1 MNFAVASILLIVGCT
16 TVARAAVADVADVA
30 DDADDADDADAP
42 APRASLRAPITDRC
56 ELVVAFGA
64 ESESCWS
71 HACKA
76 KQPVAIGCD
85 LSAMRQVSDVSI
97 SPDRKWAAVVSVGEG
112 HPMLEVIELERLL
125 AKREF
130 AAMTTINPFP
140 GTIHVQGWSDSA
152 LLVTSDVPLP
162 EMPIADAS
170 IYDRIG
176 NGHETYAVDLS
187 SWKIEAAPLTTAAP
201 R

>member
-1 MNFAVASILLIVGCT
+1 
-16 TVARAAVADVADVA
+16 
-30 DDADDADDADAP
+30 
-42 APRASLRAPITDRC
+42 
-56 ELVVAFGA
+56 
-64 ESESCWS
+64 
-71 HACKA
+71 
-76 KQPVAIGCD
+76 
-85 LSAMRQVSDVSI
+85 MRQVSDVSI